1 MKKVPSSSEHED
13 EKVSN
18 FYEEI
23 ICQDGP
29 LNYTAQSVSEND
41 PFLEGPYSRK
51 SGTGSSLEENN
62 NPSAIQNYFVLE
74 NQPPI
79 PRIYPA
85 HTRTP
90 SGHSY
95 FILEPQAQPQPS
107 APPLH
112 YGPGDASTSSLRRQ
126 LSRDRQPSPDI
137 IKSLSGPYHVQNIIP
152 ERQRDSDGYDIVG
165 TFKQKYFLPQSKKV
179 DNVGLNT
186 FGSQT
191 SDKGTQST
199 GLEDDNH
206 SSC

>member
-1 MKKVPSSSEHED
+1 M
-13 EKVSN
+13 
-18 FYEEI
+18 
-23 ICQDGP
+23 
-29 LNYTAQSVSEND
+29 SEND

-85 HTRTP
+85 HARTP

-107 APPLH
+107 APPLL
-112 YGPGDASTSSLRRQ
+112 YGPNDASTSSLRRQ

-199 GLEDDNH
+199 GLEEDNH
-206 SSC
+206 TSC